1 MTHHDIEISIISF
14 DRNFVAVRVDTDRSF
29 ICFFHDLYFQ
39 YVSLHTWHPPLATS
53 AEKIIML
60 ILDET
65 TYQKFSRFNH
75 GTIIRA
81 ACKKILL

>member
-1 MTHHDIEISIISF
+1 MTFTCWCKEIF
-14 DRNFVAVRVDTDRSF
+14 
-29 ICFFHDLYFQ
+29 FQ
-39 YVSLHTWHPPLATS
+39 YVFLHTWHPPLATS
-53 AEKIIML
+53 DKKKIML

-81 ACKKILL
+81 GIAC